1 MYPILFMSVIL
12 DFWFNDA
19 EGIPLDERLV
29 SEVLY
34 GFPNIYLIQG
44 VPLIAIVI
52 ILIIAALLSFFGGRI
67 YRWDLNIVYG
77 RVFKKLDELMADI
90 EKLKN

>member
-1 MYPILFMSVIL
+1 MSVIL